1 MSYVSPFGPYYS
13 VYAEKPV
20 DIMTF
25 IQDDYFLGKF
35 TLNGKK
41 IYPFWQ
47 NALEKQCNLNYKS
60 VCFAT
65 AYGTG
70 KTLNSIIFAIYRL
83 YQIMCLKNIN
93 EFYRFNEHDLS
104 SFVFAAVN
112 EKSLDNIRWTFI
124 HAIFESRW
132 FMSHGRFEDHN
143 YIPNNRDFSI
153 KFIHSEDGCYGEQII
168 GFYLQWLCDN
178 FNGHETANLYNQLDA
193 RVISRTSVGDV
204 LYGKEVI
211 DFDVIS
217 RYYNCWNN
225 KITGSQWEVKPYGT
239 FDMSKVFGIV
249 TNGVKGKSKIVEFN
263 SGVTIDIPEDYKLI
277 IVPYQLLNDAKLSLD
292 MFLNNFAG
300 IHLREDS
307 END

>member
-1 MSYVSPFGPYYS
+1 MSYVYPFGQDYS

-25 IQDDYFLGKF
+25 IKDDYFLGKF

-47 NALEKQCNLNYKS
+47 NALEKQCSLNYKS

-83 YQIMCLKNIN
+83 YQIMCLKDIN
-93 EFYRFNEHDLS
+93 EFYKFNEHDLS
-104 SFVFAAVN
+104 TFVFAAVN
-112 EKSLDNIRWTFI
+112 EESLDNIRWTFI

-132 FMSHGRFEDHN
+132 FMSHGRFEDKN
-143 YIPNNRDFSI
+143 YIPNNKDFSI
-153 KFIHSEDGCYGEQII
+153 EFIHSEDGCYGKQII
-168 GFYLQWLCDN
+168 GFYLQWLCDK
-178 FNGHETANLYNQLDA
+178 FNGYETVNLYNQLDT
-193 RVISRTSVGDV
+193 RVLSRTSVGGV

-217 RYYNCWNN
+217 SYYTCWNN

-249 TNGVKGKSKIVEFN
+249 TNRVKGKSKIIEFN
-263 SGVTIDIPEDYKLI
+263 DGVTIDIPEGYELI
-277 IVPYQLLNDAKLSLD
+277 IAPQELLNTAKLSLD
-292 MFLNNFAG
+292 IFLNNISG